1 MDNLSH
7 SLTGLALARAGLN
20 RIAPRASLLLVLSA
34 NLPDIDVVTLFK
46 GQFAYLQAHR
56 GLTHSLLAIPFLAIA
71 SVLLTSAICRQRLPW
86 LKAWLVCCI
95 GVGSHLLLDW
105 TNIYGIRP
113 LIPFSMQWF
122 HLDLN
127 SLTDGPVLLVL
138 GLAAGWPLLSRL
150 VGGEIGEGKRSAG
163 RGIALAV
170 LLLVV
175 GFEVCRFYLHRR
187 ALAQLDSRLY
197 EGAQPVEVAALPT
210 PINPFL
216 WRGIV
221 VTDTM
226 FSQFSVNTL
235 GQLNT
240 DSAKSF
246 FRVPPSESIAGAG
259 RTPEFSYFLYFARF
273 PVWSVQ
279 PVTLRDGSGSR
290 LELTDLRFGSPGQG
304 DFHCIAVESPAGK
317 VLRSWFTF
325 GSGAEIGWN
334 DPR

>member
-7 SLTGLALARAGLN
+7 SLTGLALARAGLS
-20 RIAPRASLLLVLSA
+20 RITPRASLLLVLSA

-46 GQFAYLQAHR
+46 SQFAYLQAHR

-71 SVLLTSAICRQRLPW
+71 SVLLASAICRQRLPW
-86 LKAWLVCCI
+86 LKAWLVCCV

-127 SLTDGPVLLVL
+127 SLTDGPILVVL
-138 GLAAGWPLLSRL
+138 GLAAVWPLLSRL
-150 VGGEIGEGKRSAG
+150 VGGEIGEGKKSPG
-163 RGIALAV
+163 RGIAIAV
-170 LLLVV
+170 LVLCV

-197 EGAQPVEVAALPT
+197 ADALPVEVAALPT

-221 VTDTM
+221 VTETM
-226 FSQFSVNTL
+226 LSQFGVSTL
-235 GQLNT
+235 SQLNT

-246 FRVPPSESIAGAG
+246 FRVPPSESVANAS
-259 RTPEFSYFLYFARF
+259 RTPEFSYFLYFTRF
-273 PVWSVQ
+273 PVWSIQ
-279 PVTLRDGSGSR
+279 PVALRDGTGKR

-325 GSGAEIGWN
+325 GSGTEIGWT

>member
-20 RIAPRASLLLVLSA
+20 RITPRATLLLLLSA
-34 NLPDIDVVTLFK
+34 NIPDSDIVALLK
-46 GQFAYLQAHR
+46 GQLAYLEVHR
-56 GLTHSLLAIPFLAIA
+56 GLTHSLLAVPVLAIA
-71 SVLLTSAICRQRLPW
+71 CVLLTAAISRQRLPW
-86 LKAWLVCCI
+86 FKSWLVCCI

-113 LIPFSMQWF
+113 LMPFSTEWF

-127 SLTDGPVLLVL
+127 SLTDGPILLAL
-138 GLAAGWPLLSRL
+138 GFAALWPLLSRL
-150 VGGEIGEGKRSAG
+150 VSGEIGEGKKSPG
-163 RGIALAV
+163 RGFAVAV
-170 LLLVV
+170 LLICV
-175 GFEVCRFYLHRR
+175 GFEVCRFYLHQR
-187 ALAQLDSRLY
+187 AIAQLDSRLY
-197 EGAQPVEVAALPT
+197 AEAQPLQVAALPT

-221 VTDTM
+221 ATDTT
-226 FSQFSVNTL
+226 FLQFSVNTL

-240 DSAKSF
+240 ESARSF
-246 FRVPPSESIAGAG
+246 FRIPPSESIANAG

-279 PVTLRDGSGSR
+279 PVELRGGPGKR
-290 LELTDLRFGSPGQG
+290 IELTDLRFGAPGQG

-317 VLRSWFTF
+317 VLRSWFTY
-325 GSGAEIGWN
+325 GSGAEIGWGE
-334 DPR
+334 PL